1 MDEPI
6 DVLIEAPLPP
16 RGKDRPRMS
25 RNGHVYTPAAT
36 KNWEASLAMM
46 AQSKLPETIIEGP
59 VRVDILAI
67 HPRPKYM
74 LKVYKTGQAKY
85 PRGLIWHTTTP
96 DGDNTRKAVLDSL
109 KAFWR
114 DDSQVIAGDTVKA
127 YAEIDGRPRVVVR
140 IQTDLPEP
148 RALAEQLGLIP

>member
-36 KNWEASLAMM
+36 KNWESALAMM

-59 VRVDILAI
+59 VRVDVLALM
-67 HPRPKYM
+67 PRSQDM
-74 LKVYKTGQAKY
+74 CKVYKRTGESKHS
-85 PRGLIWHTTTP
+85 RDLIWHVKKP
-96 DGDNTRKAVLDSL
+96 DGDNIRKAVLDAL

-114 DDSQVIAGDTVKA
+114 NDSQVIAGDTVKS
-127 YAEIDGRPRVVVR
+127 YTEIDGRPRVVVR

-148 RALAEQLGLIP
+148 RALAEQLGLI